1 MIGRRDIM
9 ANQDIGVQHT
19 LKDLRVRLNLSQEL
33 AAKGSVSVPTLRSW
47 ENDSSN
53 LTLAQMKRLA
63 DFYKIPLEY
72 IFLEVITL
80 LAID

>member
-1 MIGRRDIM
+1 M

-19 LKDLRVRLNLSQEL
+19 LKDLRVRLNLSQKL

>member
-1 MIGRRDIM
+1 M

-63 DFYKIPLEY
+63 DFYKIPL
-72 IFLEVITL
+72 V
-80 LAID
+80 

>member
-1 MIGRRDIM
+1 M

-33 AAKGSVSVPTLRSW
+33 AAKGSVSVPTLRSG

-72 IFLEVITL
+72 IFFGSNNAFSDRLKEK
-80 LAID
+80 